1 MRRMDPMEVVPIK
14 SVGEFA
20 DMYNSNLELMDE
32 VIDKLIVA
40 SNRQNRKIFMLSLI
54 CLGLASTTYVLMN
67 QITYMRQRVDILVS
81 SKGNTKKENEES

>member
-1 MRRMDPMEVVPIK
+1 MRRMDPMEVIPIK

-67 QITYMRQRVDILVS
+67 QMTYMRQRVDILVS
-81 SKGNTKKENEES
+81 SKGSTKKENEES

>member
-67 QITYMRQRVDILVS
+67 QMTYMRQRVDILVS